1 MESKELSVKEQIYKN
16 IVPDSPDS
24 IFNRIKNLVSTMN
37 VP

>member
-1 MESKELSVKEQIYKN
+1 MESKELSVN